1 MENYF
6 KEQAKQAQADIEKIN
21 KDSEFIRKQREEINK
36 LFDNLEV

>member
-1 MENYF
+1 MEDYF
-6 KEQAKQAQADIEKIN
+6 KEQAKQAQKDIEKIN